1 MTQENKELLLKDLCA
16 RLPYGVKCVCGVDDA
31 TLIIE
36 GINPNCNG
44 ASEVQ
49 VTYERSGINFDT
61 KISSIKPYLFPL
73 LSMTEEQLKEMQ
85 EIIGNPNEACISVNT
100 SGLELWLNSI
110 DTDPTIWL
118 DTIFEVQDWLN
129 RNHLDYR
136 GLIEKGLA
144 IDCTNLNIY

>member
-1 MTQENKELLLKDLCA
+1 MTQEERDLLLKDLSA
-16 RLPYGVKCVCGVDDA
+16 RLPYGVKCVSGVDDA

-73 LSMTEEQLKEMQ
+73 SSMTEEQMNDCP
-85 EIIGNPNEACISVNT
+85 IG
-100 SGLELWLNSI
+100 
-110 DTDPTIWL
+110 
-118 DTIFEVQDWLN
+118 
-129 RNHLDYR
+129 
-136 GLIEKGLA
+136 K
-144 IDCTNLNIY
+144 TNLNIITSNIGYGIIEIPWRISYLFIDWCNKNHFDYLGLIPMGLANDATGMNIY

>member
-1 MTQENKELLLKDLCA
+1 MTQEEKDLLLKDLSA
-16 RLPYGVKCVCGVDDA
+16 RLPYCIKCVSGVDDA

-73 LSMTEEQLKEMQ
+73 SSMTDEQKQELK
-85 EIIGNPNEACISVNT
+85 
-100 SGLELWLNSI
+100 
-110 DTDPTIWL
+110 
-118 DTIFEVQDWLN
+118 
-129 RNHLDYR
+129 
-136 GLIEKGLA
+136 GLIMQNAFSNNTTFTQQDFFL
-144 IDCTNLNIY
+144 

>member
-1 MTQENKELLLKDLCA
+1 MTQEDKDLLLKDLSA
-16 RLPYGVKCVCGVDDA
+16 RLPYGIKCVSGVDDA

-73 LSMTEEQLKEMQ
+73 SSMTEEQ
-85 EIIGNPNEACISVNT
+85 EIEYDAT
-100 SGLELWLNSI
+100 FA
-110 DTDPTIWL
+110 TIVYE
-118 DTIFEVQDWLN
+118 DGRRDSAMTYKSFDWYN
-129 RNHLDYR
+129 KNHFDYR
-136 GLIEKGLA
+136 GLIQLGLA
-144 IDCTNLNIY
+144 NDATGLNIY